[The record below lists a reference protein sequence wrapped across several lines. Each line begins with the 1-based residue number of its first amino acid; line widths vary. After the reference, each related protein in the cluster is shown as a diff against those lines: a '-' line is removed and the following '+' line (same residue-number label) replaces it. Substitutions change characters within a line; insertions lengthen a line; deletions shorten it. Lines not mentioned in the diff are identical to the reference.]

1 MNRNDVPLGFGF
13 ALVQNP
19 EAMKYFSALSEEK
32 QSEILQRARSVSS
45 RDEMQSL
52 VASLSAEND

>member
-32 QSEILQRARSVSS
+32 QSEILQQARSVSS

-52 VASLSAEND
+52 VASLSAEQ

>member
-19 EAMKYFSALSEEK
+19 AAMKYFSALSEEK
-32 QSEILQRARSVSS
+32 QSEILQQARSVSS

-52 VASLSAEND
+52 VASLSAEQ

>member
-1 MNRNDVPLGFGF
+1 MNGNDVPLGFGF

-19 EAMKYFSALSEEK
+19 EAMKCFSSLSESK

-52 VASLSAEND
+52 VASISAEK

>member
-32 QSEILQRARSVSS
+32 QSEILQQARSVSS
-45 RDEMQSL
+45 RAEMQSL
-52 VASLSAEND
+52 VDSLSAKK